1 MFFNNFMLAGPQRGF
16 LTFASTCVK
25 HIKHVFMYN
34 VCMYYKY
41 VASVKRN
48 VDFLKKYAIL
58 RTNYII
64 FLLSQIIMLLLSILF
79 PTQELKELCYFVFT
93 QCQKIVMVIKL
104 FFLIPNINIFDFF

>member
-41 VASVKRN
+41 VASVK
-48 VDFLKKYAIL
+48 
-58 RTNYII
+58 
-64 FLLSQIIMLLLSILF
+64 
-79 PTQELKELCYFVFT
+79 
-93 QCQKIVMVIKL
+93 
-104 FFLIPNINIFDFF
+104 